1 MRAIKND
8 AGAFRLEST
17 MDNPAETKAVLTTQ
31 GRVLIEQAD
40 GTYNEAGDETDWA
53 RLNAMSD
60 EEIER
65 ISEEDEEG
73 VPLDDEAW
81 EHALQAY
88 PPPRDLVMVP
98 VDRDVLAWLK
108 AQDEAFPSRI
118 NKILRAYYDAHRN
131 DAPQ

>member
-1 MRAIKND
+1 MNIGSETRAI
-8 AGAFRLEST
+8 
-17 MDNPAETKAVLTTQ
+17 LTSD

-40 GTYNEAGDETDWA
+40 GTYSEADDETDWA

-108 AQDEAFPSRI
+108 AHDKAFPSRI
-118 NKILRAYYDAHRN
+118 NKILRAYYDAHRH
-131 DAPQ
+131 DAP